1 MAVSRKPVNNPGR
14 PEGNKELQ
22 DYIRGG
28 GSTARTEQSP
38 TRHEIRQSVSI
49 PSPVCQ
55 DLDTLRLSRVIK
67 TSRSRW
73 ILEAVVEKIER
84 DAPQ

>member
-1 MAVSRKPVNNPGR
+1 MAVSRKPANNPR
-14 PEGNKELQ
+14 QPADNRALQ
-22 DYIRGG
+22 NYIRGG

-38 TRHEIRQSVSI
+38 APHEIRQSVSI

-73 ILEAVVEKIER
+73 ILEAVIEKIER
-84 DAPQ
+84 DAPK

>member
-1 MAVSRKPVNNPGR
+1 MAVSRKPVNNPR
-14 PEGNKELQ
+14 QSADSKALQ
-22 DYIRGG
+22 DYIQGG

-38 TRHEIRQSVSI
+38 TQHEIRQSVSI
-49 PSPVCQ
+49 PSPICQ
-55 DLDTLRLSRVIK
+55 DLDTLRLNRLIK

-84 DAPQ
+84 DAPK